1 MIIKSMGRKAS
12 TKMSGT
18 RNGKSSFANLVQYM
32 TRGDEDEE
40 TKNVLWHGFYGHAG
54 MNSQEIEFVFEE
66 NAKFLKERKNG
77 NILYHEILS
86 FSRGYTLEGEK
97 LERAVTDIG
106 QEYLRLRAEKQMA
119 FGAIH
124 KNTDHIHLHLMIS
137 ANAIG
142 KSQRMRLSKAEF
154 AEIQKATEAYT
165 LTHYSEL
172 AQAPIY
178 DRERPRERLKTQVHE
193 QAMKS
198 RTGELSR
205 KEALKVK
212 LHSLFEIATSREELN
227 RLFQAEGLSF
237 YTRGKST
244 GVLLRDAEGKE
255 HKHRM
260 TTLGVSEHYQIT
272 IERLDTHEK
281 RQNSKKPAQ
290 EKVDEKKPKK
300 SDHDKDE
307 SSLGDPPENRI
318 YTDDILQKAQE
329 MDFTSKNTNTH
340 KHENKGEQER

>member
-12 TKMSGT
+12 SKMSGT

-32 TRGDEDEE
+32 TRGDEDEKCE
-40 TKNVLWHGFYGHAG
+40 SVLWHGFYGHAG
-54 MNSQEIEFVFEE
+54 MTSAEIVSAFEE

-77 NILYHEILS
+77 NVLYHEILS

-97 LERAVTDIG
+97 LDRAVTDIG

-142 KSQRMRLSKAEF
+142 RSQRMRLSKAEF
-154 AEIQKATEAYT
+154 AEIQKTTEAYT

-178 DRERPRERLKTQVHE
+178 DRARSRERLKTQTHE
-193 QAMKS
+193 QAMKL

-205 KEALKVK
+205 KESLKIK
-212 LHSLFEIATSREELN
+212 LHSLFEIATSREELT
-227 RLFQAEGLSF
+227 RLLQAEGMSF

-244 GVLLRDAEGKE
+244 GVLLRDADGKE
-255 HKHRM
+255 YKHRM
-260 TTLGVSEHYQIT
+260 ATLGISEHYQAT
-272 IERLDTHEK
+272 VERLDTHETRENLK
-281 RQNSKKPAQ
+281 TAKQ
-290 EKVDEKKPKK
+290 EKVNEEQPKK
-300 SDHDKDE
+300 SAKSKDE
-307 SSLGDPPENRI
+307 SGFGDPPENHI
-318 YTDDILQKAQE
+318 YTDDVLRKVQE
-329 MDFTSKNTNTH
+329 KDFASKNTNTH